1 MINGEHHSALPST
14 GLAPAADNHSTSAAC
29 HWLSNTTK
37 YTTNYVYNTLRHIPN
52 PTHFLFSAPGQ
63 VITLLALASR
73 GISGANASPDT
84 SAMVTASSIDPGPGP
99 FSAALPDLPPP
110 SEPAWMAELND
121 QHDPDSYDKE
131 SDQESSRHPRDNG
144 IVISRQ
150 KREPRGGSTG
160 GGRGGGTGGGR
171 GGGGRGIS
179 GRSGGGRSFS
189 GRSRG
194 SSSRGRANSKAT
206 GRFFSS
212 GSRVGKEFV
221 TKTKTY
227 FTGKKLYNV
236 HGRQVN
242 LHKNLMFDKT
252 GKLKKQ
258 ITTSNG
264 VKYNIKQSNG
274 WLMVKT
280 NNHFTISTI
289 PRVRP
294 QSFLGTAFRLSLF
307 NIYLSHL
314 WSRPVEVHYLFHNS
328 ESRKLFFVPDP
339 LDSSKVNI
347 GYYETSTDELPTA
360 HNATVTAYTGNS
372 TTTAS
377 PSGKNVTT
385 SSPPDTKF
393 ITIASAPKGSSVSVA
408 LLNNPKAKPSATTT
422 SNVTTTASPVT
433 EAGMAAPSSNGT
445 QLPNSTELATTLSAP
460 ITTPELPSNS
470 TDIQASNSTDIQVSN
485 NVTRLNSLI
494 PRGNIATDVLS
505 QLVIMNGDEILGQMP
520 LAHQVSK
527 FLVNSD
533 NDTIL
538 TYSMNGPETVENR
551 FVEWW
556 WSYSNIA
563 VAANKPGY
571 LLMPLLAAGALKNN
585 YS

>member
-1 MINGEHHSALPST
+1 MINGERHSALPST
-14 GLAPAADNHSTSAAC
+14 GLTPAADNHSTSAAC
-29 HWLSNTTK
+29 HWLSHTTK
-37 YTTNYVYNTLRHIPN
+37 YTASYVYNALRHIPN
-52 PTHFLFSAPGQ
+52 PAHFLFSAPGQ
-63 VITLLALASR
+63 VITLLTLASR

-84 SAMVTASSIDPGPGP
+84 SAMATASAIGSGS

-110 SEPAWMAELND
+110 SEPAWMAALND
-121 QHDPDSYDKE
+121 LHDLDSFDMH
-131 SDQESSRHPRDNG
+131 SDQESSGHPQDNG
-144 IVISRQ
+144 IIISRQ
-150 KREPRGGSTG
+150 KREPRGGGGIG
-160 GGRGGGTGGGR
+160 GGRGGS
-171 GGGGRGIS
+171 S
-179 GRSGGGRSFS
+179 GRSGGGRSS
-189 GRSRG
+189 WGRGRSG
-194 SSSRGRANSKAT
+194 SSSRGRANTVAT

-212 GSRVGKEFV
+212 GSRVGKEYV

-227 FTGKKLYNV
+227 FTGKELYNV

-258 ITTSNG
+258 ITTANG
-264 VKYNIKQSNG
+264 VKYNIKRSNG
-274 WLMVKT
+274 WLTVKT
-280 NNHFTISTI
+280 NNHVTLSTI
-289 PRVRP
+289 PQVRP

-314 WSRPVEVHYLFHNS
+314 WNRPVEVHYLFRNS
-328 ESRKLFFVPDP
+328 ESRKLFFLPDP

-347 GYYETSTDELPTA
+347 GYYETSTDVLPTA
-360 HNATVTAYTGNS
+360 HNTTVTVYTGNN

-377 PSGKNVTT
+377 PAGNNVTT
-385 SSPPDTKF
+385 SSVPDKQF
-393 ITIASAPKGSSVSVA
+393 IMIASAPKGSSVSLA

-422 SNVTTTASPVT
+422 SNVTTTANPVT
-433 EAGMAAPSSNGT
+433 EVGMTALSTDGT
-445 QLPNSTELATTLSAP
+445 QLPNSTEPLLTP

-470 TDIQASNSTDIQVSN
+470 TDIQASN

-505 QLVIMNGDEILGQMP
+505 QLVIMNGDEILGTMP